1 MPNDFTMSLIFLQK
15 CTLSMPPAV
24 CNSVEK
30 HDTLVNDTHA
40 QDKCPTYIYQMIE
53 LSTAI

>member
-1 MPNDFTMSLIFLQK
+1 MSNDFTMSLIFLQK

-24 CNSVEK
+24 CNSVET
-30 HDTLVNDTHA
+30 HNTHVNDTLS